1 MLFIRELKLLQFNV
15 LNTKRCKSKRKIYL
29 DTVR

>member
-1 MLFIRELKLLQFNV
+1 MLFIRELRLLQFNA
-15 LNTKRCKSKRKIYL
+15 LNAKRCKSKRKIYL